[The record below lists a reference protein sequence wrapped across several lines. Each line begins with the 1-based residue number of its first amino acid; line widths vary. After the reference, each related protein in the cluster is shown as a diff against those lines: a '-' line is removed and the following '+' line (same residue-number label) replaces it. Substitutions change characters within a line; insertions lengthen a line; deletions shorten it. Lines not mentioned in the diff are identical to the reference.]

1 MSYYDINPA
10 IPRAVALV
18 LQERGISQHEVGLII
33 GRAQP
38 SICNRLAG
46 RTDFRASELA
56 ALARYLRVDPAVFF
70 EGAW

>member
-10 IPRAVALV
+10 IPRAVDLV
-18 LQERGISQHEVGLII
+18 LAERGISQSEAGRII